1 MKKEKFTYEKSGV
14 NISAADNFVKFISL
28 ISSNNKGKKK
38 FSPIGGF
45 GSITDIPNN
54 LKKPKIV
61 ACTDGVGTKIEI
73 ANTLNKYDTIGID
86 LVAMSVNDLI
96 VQGAKPLIFLDYISI
111 NKIDLKKLKFIIK
124 GIVKGC
130 KTSNCELVGGETA
143 EMPGTY
149 EKGKFDIAGFAVGV
163 VDKKRILNK
172 KDIKKNDFV
181 LAIPSNGVHSNGYSL
196 VRYVLKKKKINL
208 KNNKFLKKEL
218 LRPTKI
224 YVKEVLN
231 LINNNLINGCANI
244 TGGGLADNIK
254 RVIPDG
260 MVADIDLYKVKTK
273 KIFKWLKQKNIDD
286 SEMLK
291 TFNCG
296 VGFCLIVNPKN
307 LNKVKTKEIFR
318 WLKKNNIS
326 DKEML
331 KTFNC
336 GVGFCL
342 IINPKNLK
350 KITKL
355 FTKEFKPYVIG
366 KIAFG
371 KNKVKLSGKIDWS

>member
-14 NISAADNFVKFISL
+14 NINAADNFVKFISG
-28 ISSNNKGKKK
+28 ISSKNKGKKK
-38 FSPIGGF
+38 FNNIGGF
-45 GSITDIPNN
+45 GSITDIPGN

-111 NKIDLKKLKFIIK
+111 NKIDLKKLKSIIK

-130 KTSNCELVGGETA
+130 KISNCELVGGETA

-163 VDKKRILNK
+163 VDKKKIL
-172 KDIKKNDFV
+172 DKKNIKPNDLV
-181 LAIPSNGVHSNGYSL
+181 LAIPSSGVHSNGYSL
-196 VRYVLKKKKINL
+196 VRYVLKNQKINL

-224 YVKEVLN
+224 YVKEVLS
-231 LINNNLINGCANI
+231 LINNNLLNGCANI

-254 RVIPDG
+254 RVMPDG
-260 MVADIDLYKVKTK
+260 LVADINLNKVKTK
-273 KIFKWLKQKNIDD
+273 KIFKWLKQ
-286 SEMLK
+286 
-291 TFNCG
+291 
-296 VGFCLIVNPKN
+296 
-307 LNKVKTKEIFR
+307 
-318 WLKKNNIS
+318 NNIGNR
-326 DKEML
+326 EML

-342 IINPKNLK
+342 IIKPKNLK
-350 KITKL
+350 KITTF

-366 KIAFG
+366 KIIKG
-371 KNKVKLSGKIDWS
+371 KSKVKLNGKIDWS